1 MSSDILNKH
10 PLVFNKNDFGD
21 SFFWGMSSGECD
33 LRKKKANIFFSN
45 TKNQNLSN
53 DHTLDLSN
61 IENYKHSIDS
71 LKRLGLLNFR
81 FSLSWSRIL
90 PNGIG
95 PINNEAITFYH
106 SILDYCIANGI
117 QPFVSLHDSFLPLE
131 LEKNGGWSNR
141 EILQWFENYVS
152 ICVNAFKGKVNYWIV
167 LNEPSVFTG
176 VGYFLGIYSL
186 GKKGSNNFLS
196 ALHHALLCQSIGFK
210 VIKTITPEVQVG
222 AFFSG
227 HYVVS
232 NTYNDKD
239 MKAVERIDAL
249 LNRTFIEPHL
259 GLGYPVN
266 ELPFL
271 KNIAK
276 FTIPGDNDI
285 IKVDFDFIG
294 LQNCTIKII
303 SHDACV
309 PYINAKIIQYDNI
322 RVKKDHLSAP
332 IYEELIYIIIKKYSK
347 YEGIKKI
354 VIVENVTFY
363 PEETNQNATIA
374 VQKTNNMNLFLQ
386 HQMLNA
392 KRIGDKVNGYF
403 VSILEEFKPQ

>member
-1 MSSDILNKH
+1 MSSDILNKL
-10 PLVFNKNDFGD
+10 PLVFNKDDFD
-21 SFFWGMSSGECD
+21 ANFLWGMSSGECD
-33 LRKKKANIFFSN
+33 VKKNTANIFFSN
-45 TKNQNLSN
+45 LKNQNSFNSPNL
-53 DHTLDLSN
+53 LN
-61 IENYKHSIDS
+61 IENFRETIDS
-71 LKRLGLLNFR
+71 LKRLGLYNFR

-90 PNGIG
+90 PNGTG
-95 PINNEAITFYH
+95 PINSEAITFYN
-106 SILDYCIANGI
+106 SILEYCNNNGVE
-117 QPFVSLHDSFLPLE
+117 PFVSLYDSFLPLE

-141 EILQWFENYVS
+141 EILKWFENYVS

-176 VGYFLGIYSL
+176 AGRFLGIYSL

-196 ALHHALLCQSIGFK
+196 ALHHTLLCQSIGFN
-210 VIKTITPEVQVG
+210 VIKTIAPEVQVG
-222 AFFSG
+222 TFFSG

-249 LNRTFIEPHL
+249 LNRAFVEPHL
-259 GLGYPVN
+259 GLGYPTN

-271 KNIAK
+271 KNVSK
-276 FTIPGDNDI
+276 FTLVGDNEL

-294 LQNCTIKII
+294 LQNCTIKIV

-309 PYINAKIIQYDNI
+309 PYINAKILKYDNI

-354 VIVENVTFY
+354 VIVENVTLQTE
-363 PEETNQNATIA
+363 PTNQNSTNTF
-374 VQKTNNMNLFLQ
+374 QKTNNVQLFLE

-392 KRIGDKVNGYF
+392 QRIGEKVSGYF
-403 VSILEEFKPQ
+403 ISIFEEFKPQ